1 LRIKKEVKM
10 NGQKLRDMRKAR
22 DKTLRQVSVES
33 GVTETQ
39 IRNIETGV
47 TENPSIATLV
57 SLAKAL
63 SCEITDFLD

>member
-1 LRIKKEVKM
+1 
-10 NGQKLRDMRKAR
+10 MRKAR